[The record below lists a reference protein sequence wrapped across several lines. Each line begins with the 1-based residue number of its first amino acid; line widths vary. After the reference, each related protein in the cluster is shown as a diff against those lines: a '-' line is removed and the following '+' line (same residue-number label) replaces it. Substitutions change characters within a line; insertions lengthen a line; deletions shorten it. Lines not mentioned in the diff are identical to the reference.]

1 MKLLLISLFARQRA
15 VAVFLLAL
23 PAMLPAQ
30 PTVARMEFDVAS
42 VKENRSGTGQY
53 SNFPLGP
60 GDGYNANG
68 GHFSTRALPLA
79 TYIRFA
85 YRMSNHEANTLRD
98 SLPGWTLEERYDIE
112 ARTDKPNVTKD
123 EMRLMMQSLLADR
136 VKLVFHRATEEASVY
151 GLELVKPDKLG
162 PKLRRHPGGDANCLI
177 PGQGIGGPLAGAG
190 KDGFLLVC
198 GGLEEAIASA
208 PGRRAL
214 GFSNVSLKYIAEQ
227 LEAMGRLERPV
238 VDATGLTGNY
248 DFVVEFVPERP
259 PNAAGL
265 DDADG
270 PTFREA
276 LAEQTGLKLVAE
288 KSALEKI
295 VIDHI
300 QRPSAN

>member
-1 MKLLLISLFARQRA
+1 MKLLQISLLAGRRA
-15 VAVFLLAL
+15 VASVLFLF

-30 PTVARMEFDVAS
+30 MATAKLEFDVAS
-42 VKENRSGTGQY
+42 VKENRSGVGAY

-68 GHFSTRALPLA
+68 GHFSARALPLA

-85 YRMSNHEANTLRD
+85 YKMSNHEADTLRD
-98 SLPGWTLEERYDIE
+98 SLPGWALEERYDIE

-123 EMRLMMQSLLADR
+123 EMRVMMQSLLADR
-136 VKLVFHRATEEASVY
+136 MKLAFHTATEEASVY
-151 GLELVKPDKLG
+151 GLVLVRPEKLG
-162 PKLRRHPGGDANCLI
+162 PKLRPHPNNVACLI

-198 GGLEEAIASA
+198 GGLEEAVASA

-259 PNAAGL
+259 PNAAGA

-300 QRPSAN
+300 ERPSAN